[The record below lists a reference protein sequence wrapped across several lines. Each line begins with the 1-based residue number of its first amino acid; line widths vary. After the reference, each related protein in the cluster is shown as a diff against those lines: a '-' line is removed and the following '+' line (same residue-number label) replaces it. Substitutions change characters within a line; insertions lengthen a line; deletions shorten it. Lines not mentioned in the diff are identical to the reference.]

1 MNSYKNLLKKKNYQI
16 CIWGAG
22 YIGLSTAVYFA
33 KKNIKCLLI
42 DVNINKVKK
51 INNGI
56 LPIPELKSWFG
67 FDIKQ
72 LIKKKLIKASTNF
85 NEPISNNFLIHF

>member
-1 MNSYKNLLKKKNYQI
+1 ME
-16 CIWGAG
+16 
-22 YIGLSTAVYFA
+22 F
-33 KKNIKCLLI
+33 
-42 DVNINKVKK
+42 
-51 INNGI
+51 

-85 NEPISNNFLIHF
+85 NEPISNNFLIHFIAIPTEKMENHI